1 MYFFLSL
8 GNFAKHLSIPSTF
21 SKLVW
26 SWIYLF
32 WWSIWGVPFLYQGM
46 WLLLIDMKRILKVRT
61 GNAILVHV
69 YIHIVSPLNQMVLQY
84 TITMEPMGT
93 FPSHLRL
100 RWTAKYTIPQSHL
113 LLIKALFSQFLVV
126 KLNPIFTSC
135 IRLPFFIPVWIW
147 PDQKEVQKSSDR
159 MREKSVA
166 GLSRWFFE
174 IHTTHWV
181 FLNFDG
187 ISEVRRD
194 LRRYGYSFSQPHDRC
209 AVFLIE
215 FACEIPSGMSQT

>member
-1 MYFFLSL
+1 MYFFLFL

-113 LLIKALFSQFLVV
+113 LLVKAPFSQFLVV

-135 IRLPFFIPVWIW
+135 IRLPFFYPGMDMTWS
-147 PDQKEVQKSSDR
+147 KR
-159 MREKSVA
+159 
-166 GLSRWFFE
+166 G
-174 IHTTHWV
+174 
-181 FLNFDG
+181 
-187 ISEVRRD
+187 SEVFRPHARKKRRWAQQVIFWD
-194 LRRYGYSFSQPHDRC
+194 THNTLGVS
-209 AVFLIE
+209 E
-215 FACEIPSGMSQT
+215 FWWHLWGSEGFKEIWLFIFPTTW